1 MDQFLEEPIFS
12 QDHTISCIDLTEA
25 IAEKMRAAL
34 TRREPAIRDFFDIW
48 YVRSF
53 SDFDFESDEF
63 RSLLRQKLAEVQ
75 YEYTLEEHKS
85 LLERQIITDLKPVLT
100 DNYGFD
106 FDTIYTF
113 ILSYKI

>member
-1 MDQFLEEPIFS
+1 
-12 QDHTISCIDLTEA
+12 
-25 IAEKMRAAL
+25 MRAAL

-53 SDFDFESDEF
+53 SDFDFERDEF
-63 RSLLRQKLAEVQ
+63 RSLLRHKLAEVQ
-75 YEYTLEEHKS
+75 YEYTLETNYD
-85 LLERQIITDLKPVLT
+85 LLRRQIETDLRPVLT
-100 DNYGFD
+100 DNYGFE